1 MTPLTLIEAPMLN
14 LPTVNYRERLDRVLG
29 CLDGNA
35 LLLMAQPQAYR
46 NGTVEAPWRQDAF
59 FYYLTGFNEPE
70 AALLVLSNRP
80 SNEPRVILFLRDK
93 DPMAELWNGLRMGVA
108 TAKSSLAIDEAL
120 PIAELWQKL
129 PTLLG
134 SAKGLYYGMGQSPEA
149 DRRVI
154 EAIRKHRQGAARNAA
169 GMISVM
175 DPAHIGGM
183 LRIIKRPEEVARMR
197 AAAGITRNAFTRVL
211 AELRPNQNER
221 DVHATLLNE
230 FLRGGAD
237 MEAYGSIVAGGNNAC
252 VLHYRDNN
260 AQLQDGELLLIDA
273 GCQVDNYASDVTRTF
288 PISGRFSSSQRALY
302 EVCLQSQKDAI
313 AQAKPGKTWM
323 DVQDAA
329 FKTLAQGLI
338 DIGLIKMSITEAL
351 EKNAHKHFCPHS
363 ISHWIGLDVH
373 DAGPYRDDKGPI
385 GFEPGM
391 YFSVEPGIYIN
402 SSDASVPEEFRGI
415 GIRIEDDVLITE
427 TGCDVLTDGIPK
439 EVSEVER

>member
-1 MTPLTLIEAPMLN
+1 MVN
-14 LPTVNYRERLDRVLG
+14 LPAINYQERLAQVMA

-46 NGTVEAPWRQDAF
+46 NSTVEAPWRQDAL

-80 SNEPRVILFLRDK
+80 ANEPRVILFLRDK
-93 DPMAELWNGLRMGVA
+93 DPTAELWNGLRMGVA
-108 TAKSSLAIDEAL
+108 AAKSSLAVDEAL
-120 PIAELWQKL
+120 PISDLWAKL

-134 SAKGLYYGMGQSPEA
+134 SSKGLYYGMGQVSEN
-149 DRRVI
+149 DKRVI
-154 EAIRKHRQGAARNAA
+154 ETLRKHRLGAARNAA
-169 GMISVM
+169 GMIPVM
-175 DPAHIGGM
+175 DPAHIGGA
-183 LRIIKRPEEVARMR
+183 LRIIKRPEEIARMR
-197 AAAGITRNAFTRVL
+197 AAASITKNAFTRVL
-211 AELRPNQNER
+211 SELDPKQSER
-221 DVHATLLNE
+221 DIHATLLNE

-260 AQLQDGELLLIDA
+260 APLRAGQLVLIDA

-288 PISGRFSSSQRALY
+288 PVSGRFSPSQRALY
-302 EVCLQSQKDAI
+302 EICLQSQKDAI
-313 AQAKPGKTWM
+313 AQAKPGNNWI

-338 DIGLIKMSITEAL
+338 DIGLIKMPLAEAI

-373 DAGPYRDDKGPI
+373 DAGRYRDEKGPVP
-385 GFEPGM
+385 FEPGM

-402 SSDASVPEEFRGI
+402 SSDDSVPEEFRGI
-415 GIRIEDDVLITE
+415 GIRIEDDVLITQS
-427 TGCDVLTDGIPK
+427 GCDVLTTGIPK

>member
-1 MTPLTLIEAPMLN
+1 MVN
-14 LPTVNYRERLDRVLG
+14 LPAINYQERLAQVMA

-46 NGTVEAPWRQDAF
+46 NSTVEAPWRQDAL

-80 SNEPRVILFLRDK
+80 ANEPRVILFLRDK
-93 DPMAELWNGLRMGVA
+93 DPTAELWNGLRMGVA
-108 TAKSSLAIDEAL
+108 AAKSSLAVDEAL
-120 PIAELWQKL
+120 PISDLWAKL
-129 PTLLG
+129 PTLL
-134 SAKGLYYGMGQSPEA
+134 SSSKGLYYGMGQVSEN
-149 DRRVI
+149 DKRVI
-154 EAIRKHRQGAARNAA
+154 ETLRKHRLGAARNAA
-169 GMISVM
+169 GMIPVM
-175 DPAHIGGM
+175 DPAHIGGA
-183 LRIIKRPEEVARMR
+183 LRIIKRPEEIARMR
-197 AAAGITRNAFTRVL
+197 AAASITKNAFTRVL
-211 AELRPNQNER
+211 SELDPKQSER
-221 DVHATLLNE
+221 DIHATLLNE

-260 AQLQDGELLLIDA
+260 APLRAGQLVLIDA

-288 PISGRFSSSQRALY
+288 PVSGRFSPSQRALY
-302 EVCLQSQKDAI
+302 EICLQSQKDAI
-313 AQAKPGKTWM
+313 AQAKPGNNWM

-338 DIGLIKMSITEAL
+338 DIGLIKMPLAEAI

-373 DAGPYRDDKGPI
+373 DAGRYRDEKGPVP
-385 GFEPGM
+385 FEPGM

-402 SSDASVPEEFRGI
+402 SSDDSVPEEFRGI
-415 GIRIEDDVLITE
+415 GIRIEDDVLITQS
-427 TGCDVLTDGIPK
+427 GCDVLTAGIPK

>member
-1 MTPLTLIEAPMLN
+1 MVN
-14 LPTVNYRERLDRVLG
+14 LPAINYQERLAQVMA

-46 NGTVEAPWRQDAF
+46 NSTVEAPWRQDAL

-80 SNEPRVILFLRDK
+80 ANEPRVILFLRDK
-93 DPMAELWNGLRMGVA
+93 DPTAELWNGLRMGVA
-108 TAKSSLAIDEAL
+108 AAKSSLAVDEAL
-120 PIAELWQKL
+120 PISDLWAKL

-134 SAKGLYYGMGQSPEA
+134 SSKGLYYGMGQVSEN
-149 DRRVI
+149 DKRVI
-154 EAIRKHRQGAARNAA
+154 ETLRKHRLGAARNAA
-169 GMISVM
+169 GMIPVM
-175 DPAHIGGM
+175 DPAHIGGA
-183 LRIIKRPEEVARMR
+183 LRIIKRPEEIARMR
-197 AAAGITRNAFTRVL
+197 AAASITKNAFTRVL
-211 AELRPNQNER
+211 SELDPKQSER
-221 DVHATLLNE
+221 DIHATLLNE

-260 AQLQDGELLLIDA
+260 APLRAGQLVLIDA

-288 PISGRFSSSQRALY
+288 PVSGRFSPAQRALY
-302 EVCLQSQKDAI
+302 EICLQSQKDAI
-313 AQAKPGKTWM
+313 AQAKPGNNWM

-338 DIGLIKMSITEAL
+338 DIGLIKMPLAEAL

-373 DAGPYRDDKGPI
+373 DAGRYRDEKGPI
-385 GFEPGM
+385 PFEAGM

-402 SSDASVPEEFRGI
+402 STDESVPEEFRGI
-415 GIRIEDDVLITE
+415 GIRIEDDVLITQS
-427 TGCDVLTDGIPK
+427 GCDVLTAGIPK

>member
-1 MTPLTLIEAPMLN
+1 MVN
-14 LPTVNYRERLDRVLG
+14 LPAINYQERLAQVMA

-46 NGTVEAPWRQDAF
+46 NSTVEAPWRQDAL

-80 SNEPRVILFLRDK
+80 ANEPRVILFLRDK
-93 DPMAELWNGLRMGVA
+93 DPTAELWNGLRMGVA
-108 TAKSSLAIDEAL
+108 AAKSSLAVDEAL
-120 PIAELWQKL
+120 PISDLWAKL

-134 SAKGLYYGMGQSPEA
+134 SSKGLYYGMGQVSEN
-149 DRRVI
+149 DKRVI
-154 EAIRKHRQGAARNAA
+154 ETLRKHRLGAARNAA
-169 GMISVM
+169 GMIPVM
-175 DPAHIGGM
+175 DPAHIGGA
-183 LRIIKRPEEVARMR
+183 LRIIKRPEEIARMR
-197 AAAGITRNAFTRVL
+197 AAASITKNAFTRVL
-211 AELRPNQNER
+211 SELDPKQSER
-221 DVHATLLNE
+221 DIHATLLNE

-260 AQLQDGELLLIDA
+260 APLRAGQLVLIDA

-288 PISGRFSSSQRALY
+288 PVSGRFSPSQRALY
-302 EVCLQSQKDAI
+302 EICLQSQKDAI
-313 AQAKPGKTWM
+313 AQAKPGNNWI

-338 DIGLIKMSITEAL
+338 DIGLIKMPLAEAI

-373 DAGPYRDDKGPI
+373 DAGRYRDEKGPVP
-385 GFEPGM
+385 FEPGM

-402 SSDASVPEEFRGI
+402 SSDDSVPEEFRGI
-415 GIRIEDDVLITE
+415 GIRIEDDVLITQS
-427 TGCDVLTDGIPK
+427 GCDVLTAGIPK

>member
-1 MTPLTLIEAPMLN
+1 MVN
-14 LPTVNYRERLDRVLG
+14 LPAINYQERLAQVMA

-35 LLLMAQPQAYR
+35 ILLMAQPQAYR
-46 NGTVEAPWRQDAF
+46 NSTVEAPWRQDAL

-80 SNEPRVILFLRDK
+80 ANEPRVILFLRDK

-108 TAKSSLAIDEAL
+108 AAKSSLAVDEAL
-120 PIAELWQKL
+120 PISDLWAKL

-134 SAKGLYYGMGQSPEA
+134 SSKGLYYGMGQVSEN
-149 DRRVI
+149 DKRVI
-154 EAIRKHRQGAARNAA
+154 ETLRKHRLGAARNAA
-169 GMISVM
+169 GMIPVM
-175 DPAHIGGM
+175 DPAHIGGA
-183 LRIIKRPEEVARMR
+183 LRIIKRPEEIARMR
-197 AAAGITRNAFTRVL
+197 AAASITKNAFTRVL
-211 AELRPNQNER
+211 SELDPKQSER
-221 DVHATLLNE
+221 DIHATLLNE

-260 AQLQDGELLLIDA
+260 APLRAGQLVLIDA

-288 PISGRFSSSQRALY
+288 PVSGRFSPSQRALY
-302 EVCLQSQKDAI
+302 EICLQSQKDAI
-313 AQAKPGKTWM
+313 TQAKPGNNWM

-338 DIGLIKMSITEAL
+338 DIGLIKMPLAEAI

-373 DAGPYRDDKGPI
+373 DAGRYRDEKGPVP
-385 GFEPGM
+385 FEPGM

-402 SSDASVPEEFRGI
+402 SSDDSVPEEFRGI
-415 GIRIEDDVLITE
+415 GIRIEDDVLITQS
-427 TGCDVLTDGIPK
+427 GCEVLTAGIPK

>member
-1 MTPLTLIEAPMLN
+1 MLN
-14 LPTVNYRERLDRVLG
+14 LPAINYQERLAQVMA

-46 NGTVEAPWRQDAF
+46 NSTVEAPWRQDAL
-59 FYYLTGFNEPE
+59 FYYLTGFNEPD
-70 AALLVLSNRP
+70 AALVVLSNRP
-80 SNEPRVILFLRDK
+80 VNEPRVILFLRDK
-93 DPMAELWNGLRMGVA
+93 DPTAELWNGLRMGVA
-108 TAKSSLAIDEAL
+108 AAKSSLAVDEAL
-120 PIAELWQKL
+120 PISEIWAKL

-134 SAKGLYYGMGQSPEA
+134 SSKGLYYGVGQVSEN
-149 DRRVI
+149 DKRVI
-154 EAIRKHRQGAARNAA
+154 ETLRKHRLGAARNAA
-169 GMISVM
+169 GMIPVM
-175 DPAHIGGM
+175 DPAHIGGA
-183 LRIIKRPEEVARMR
+183 LRIIKRPEEIARMR
-197 AAAGITRNAFTRVL
+197 AAASITKNAFTRVL
-211 AELRPNQNER
+211 SELGPKQSER
-221 DVHATLLNE
+221 DIHATLLNE

-260 AQLQDGELLLIDA
+260 APLRAGQLVLIDA

-288 PISGRFSSSQRALY
+288 PVSGRFSPSQRALY
-302 EVCLQSQKDAI
+302 EICLQSQKDAI
-313 AQAKPGKTWM
+313 AQAKPGNNWM

-338 DIGLIKMSITEAL
+338 DIGLIKMPLAEAL

-373 DAGPYRDDKGPI
+373 DSGRYRDEKGPVP
-385 GFEPGM
+385 FEPGM

-402 SSDASVPEEFRGI
+402 SSDESVPEEFRGI

-427 TGCDVLTDGIPK
+427 SGCDVLTAGIPK